1 MRVQLW
7 ASKLQLEDKA
17 RLLCCMT
24 NDEKDMG
31 CTNMMEMLR
40 IAGSPAWYRRQQLP
54 IPPKQDIWDGISRNL
69 VPEIALT
76 SLLRDLF
83 PLLLDNP
90 L

>member
-7 ASKLQLEDKA
+7 ASKLQLEDMV

-40 IAGSPAWYRRQQLP
+40 IAGSPAWYRRQQPQFLQS
-54 IPPKQDIWDGISRNL
+54 KTSGMGSRGTL
-69 VPEIALT
+69 YLK
-76 SLLRDLF
+76 LH
-83 PLLLDNP
+83 
-90 L
+90 